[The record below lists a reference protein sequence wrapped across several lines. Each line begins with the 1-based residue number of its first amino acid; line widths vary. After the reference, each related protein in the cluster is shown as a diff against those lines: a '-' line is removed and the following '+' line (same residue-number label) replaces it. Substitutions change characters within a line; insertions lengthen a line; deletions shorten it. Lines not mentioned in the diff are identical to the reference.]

1 MLLNLNAITLW
12 SLVGLLFTVPL
23 LAWLWSLVTIAYFK
37 KLSSTVIEM
46 RGELES
52 YKKMYSDILRE
63 KAEVFELKAQA
74 EDRLKEIKAVYKKM
88 QELVAK

>member
-12 SLVGLLFTVPL
+12 SLAGLLFTVPI
-23 LAWLWSLVTIAYFK
+23 LAWLWSLVTIVYFK
-37 KLSSTVIEM
+37 KLGSVVLEM
-46 RGELES
+46 RGELDS
-52 YKKMYSDILRE
+52 YKQMYAEILKE

-74 EDRLKEIKAVYKKM
+74 EDRLREIKTAYKKM